1 MMEHIIGRWAV
12 NGGGVIAKITGIEGG
27 CYVGTTLGGQK
38 WQALAPLLL
47 REEYSTVLDAAIGAL
62 GL

>member
-1 MMEHIIGRWAV
+1 MEHIIGRWAV

-38 WQALAPLLL
+38 WQAQAPLLL
-47 REEYSTVLDAAIGAL
+47 RVEYAKVLDASLEAL